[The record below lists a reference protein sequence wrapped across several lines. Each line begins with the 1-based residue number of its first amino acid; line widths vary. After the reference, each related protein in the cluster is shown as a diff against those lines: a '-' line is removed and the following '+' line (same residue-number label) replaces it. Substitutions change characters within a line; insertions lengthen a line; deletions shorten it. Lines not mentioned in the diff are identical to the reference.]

1 MEKKMSEREV
11 VVGGTYR
18 DWKGDLYSVFSK
30 IPIKSKFK
38 KGTTLG
44 ASMGFSLCE
53 TDLNPGDV
61 GIVYGHSTQR
71 FIQEESN
78 FLEVLGDKDEGT
90 MYYRFELVSI
100 QDSGQDP
107 KLEAARKSLEAAREI
122 RQLRREHGADY
133 IHLVVDDVEGS
144 WLDQWGEDEILDSE
158 EFQEKL
164 NLAVQAEQTLDQK
177 TKFKAAEEALGAARE
192 LQQMR
197 RSHGVDRIK
206 LLVTDVDGD
215 WLENWD
221 EPPCA

>member
-1 MEKKMSEREV
+1 MERPQEFVLEKKMSKCEV

-78 FLEVLGDKDEGT
+78 FLEILGDKDEGT

-100 QDSGQDP
+100 QDSGQDS
-107 KLEAARKSLEAAREI
+107 KLE
-122 RQLRREHGADY
+122 
-133 IHLVVDDVEGS
+133 
-144 WLDQWGEDEILDSE
+144 
-158 EFQEKL
+158 
-164 NLAVQAEQTLDQK
+164 
-177 TKFKAAEEALGAARE
+177 AAEEALEAARE

-197 RSHGVDRIK
+197 RSHGVGRIK
-206 LLVTDVDGD
+206 LLVPDVDSD